1 MLSAK
6 FGGQAMSIMVFL
18 KVAHWSLRH
27 ELSHHEGLLF
37 NQDRVIIP
45 SSLGTSLLDKLHAA
59 HRGPEDLIS
68 RLAIMRLCVY
78 LILPQEL
85 QLPSQR
91 LHHEY

>member
-1 MLSAK
+1 
-6 FGGQAMSIMVFL
+6 MSIMVFL

-59 HRGPEDLIS
+59 HRGPEFTP
-68 RLAIMRLCVY
+68 RHHAIVCLSHPPPRAATTF
-78 LILPQEL
+78 PAT
-85 QLPSQR
+85 PS
-91 LHHEY
+91 